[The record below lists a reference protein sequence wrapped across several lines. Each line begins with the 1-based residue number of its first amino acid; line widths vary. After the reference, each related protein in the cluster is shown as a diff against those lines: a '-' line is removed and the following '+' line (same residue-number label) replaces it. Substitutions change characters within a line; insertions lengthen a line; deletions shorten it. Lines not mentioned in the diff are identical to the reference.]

1 MENEEKRQPNDIA
14 KASNKTHMLI
24 VTDKLYPTVYNYASV
39 FADKE
44 EVNGQ
49 KLYSRVELTL
59 IEKGGSKNY
68 VKFYLEVDQCD
79 YLYLLSKDCQDVRY
93 ESFKEGKIT
102 KVKRK
107 LTVNRNTYMKGE
119 ETSYP
124 WYIAINND
132 GNQMFINLTDEDFF
146 SLMSRIHRWINLV
159 ANNYAGY
166 LMKKKF
172 DYEHGNQ

>member
-1 MENEEKRQPNDIA
+1 MRLCNSVINDY
-14 KASNKTHMLI
+14 NY
-24 VTDKLYPTVYNYASV
+24 KLLDNYASV
-39 FADKE
+39 FAEKE

-93 ESFKEGKIT
+93 ESFKKT
-102 KVKRK
+102 KETNVKRK
-107 LTVNRNTYMKGE
+107 LTVNRNSYMKGE

-124 WYIAINND
+124 WYIAINDN
-132 GNQMFINLTDEDFF
+132 GNQMFINFDRMKI
-146 SLMSRIHRWINLV
+146 SLH
-159 ANNYAGY
+159 
-166 LMKKKF
+166 
-172 DYEHGNQ
+172 